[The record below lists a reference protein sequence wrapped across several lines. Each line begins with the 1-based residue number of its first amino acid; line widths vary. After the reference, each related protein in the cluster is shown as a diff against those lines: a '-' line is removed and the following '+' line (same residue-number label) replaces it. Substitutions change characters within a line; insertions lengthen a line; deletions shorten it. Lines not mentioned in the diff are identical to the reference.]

1 MSELHERLID
11 NTNFEPKE
19 GQRGN
24 LSCSNE
30 GKSIRCPSFGVQELD
45 LENYTEK
52 ELDNI
57 SSLCSTLK
65 RIRSRLILEG
75 HSIESLRKE
84 LYEKQAG

>member
-11 NTNFEPKE
+11 NSIFEPEE
-19 GQRGN
+19 GQRDN

-30 GKSIRCPSFGVQELD
+30 RKSIRCSSFGIKNSEEGKFND
-45 LENYTEK
+45 E

-65 RIRSRLILEG
+65 RIRARLLFEG
-75 HSIESLRKE
+75 YSIEDLRKK
-84 LYEKQAG
+84 LYEKENR